1 MNCSESNLRVADPLY
16 LSARDNNWLYL
27 LLSNLRNNQIG
38 ALSVI
43 TVTQIAFVIKYV
55 IINFGSTS
63 TIRTGMENEKLSK
76 RKMDER
82 NLCLPS
88 VRYNVFFKPTSLML
102 S

>member
-16 LSARDNNWLYL
+16 LSARVNNWLYL
-27 LLSNLRNNQIG
+27 LQSNLRNNQIG

-76 RKMDER
+76 QGKWTNGIYAFR
-82 NLCLPS
+82 
-88 VRYNVFFKPTSLML
+88 L
-102 S
+102 SGTTCFSSQRH